1 MFQTKFD
8 FTTNKKRYV
17 WKTVLPVLLIPFG
30 TGLFVYC
37 LTGLLNTA
45 LYAIGI
51 SGTLSLLV
59 FLLPFILIY
68 YNHSK
73 HNRYSIFHIIN
84 QGKEG
89 IYNYTD
95 NNIEITFTDDDI
107 EKTEVVYSTQAYRK
121 RSKQL
126 PWSEIFYTVFTLKN
140 GKQII
145 ISSFTFSDIDFLQ
158 STTVCFPK
166 TGFTRSWPLIKIH
179 KTIPLIKEKH
189 SCSGKTLP

>member
-1 MFQTKFD
+1 MIQTKFD
-8 FTTNKKRYV
+8 FTTNRKRYV
-17 WKTVLPVLLIPFG
+17 WKTVVPVLAIPFG

-73 HNRYSIFHIIN
+73 YNRHSIFHIIN

-107 EKTEVVYSTQAYRK
+107 EKAEVVYSTQAYRK

-126 PWSEIFYTVFTLKN
+126 PWHKIFYTVFTLKN
-140 GKQII
+140 GEQII

-158 STTVCFPK
+158 STTVHFPK
-166 TGFTRSWPLIKIH
+166 TGFKRLWHLIKSH
-179 KTIPLIKEKH
+179 KTIPYIKRA
-189 SCSGKTLP
+189 